1 MTILTLI
8 SNEQSAVQ
16 KLFTVSV
23 CEEITVRASCI
34 SSKFATYDI
43 EQYIVKCKLVDV
55 YKKVIETHLDY
66 NFESVYIKNSSFPT
80 LKSRINDVSRFFQET
95 I

>member
-1 MTILTLI
+1 MTILTLN
-8 SNEQSAVQ
+8 SNER

-23 CEEITVRASCI
+23 CEEITVRASRI
-34 SSKFATYDI
+34 SSKFANYDI
-43 EQYIVKCKLVDV
+43 EQYIVKRKLVDV
-55 YKKVIETHLDY
+55 YQKVIEPHLDY